1 MAPAFLNNKGFT
13 LLEFMV
19 SIVIMTV
26 GLFGLLSAMN
36 VALSRN
42 METQLRNEAI
52 SVLDK
57 EMARELSKGFN
68 NISTAATPLPGMLRQ
83 SNIMNATVSYWLVR
97 GGQTIPPGSANPTSK
112 VVNYQVNW
120 TYHNRTY
127 SYNASS
133 VSSQPNL

>member
-1 MAPAFLNNKGFT
+1 MAPALLNNKGFT
-13 LLEFMV
+13 LIEFMV
-19 SIVIMTV
+19 SILIMTV
-26 GLFGLLSAMN
+26 GLFGLLSAIN

-68 NISTAATPLPGMLRQ
+68 NISTTTTPPPGMLRQ
-83 SNIMNATVSYWLVR
+83 SNIMNATVNYWLIR
-97 GGQTIPPGSANPTSK
+97 SGQTISSAGANPTSK

-120 TYHNRTY
+120 TYHNIPY